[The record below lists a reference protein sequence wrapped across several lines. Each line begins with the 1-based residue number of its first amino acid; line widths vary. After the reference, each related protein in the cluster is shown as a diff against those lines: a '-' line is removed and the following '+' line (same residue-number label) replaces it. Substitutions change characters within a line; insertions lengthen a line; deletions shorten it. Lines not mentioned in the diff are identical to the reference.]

1 MTEDPDKVP
10 PAAAEATNKWY
21 CVQTRPKSE
30 HIAAAGLARFEG
42 VEAYCPRIRFQKV
55 TKRGKVWFSE
65 SLFPNYIFARFA
77 VDLHLRA
84 VRSSQAVI
92 RVVSFGD
99 LLGEVPDAVIENIR
113 AEMGGELVRQ
123 IDIPVE
129 KGDEVEVARGPF
141 AGMKGIV
148 TRLLNGDE
156 RVQILMEILGQ
167 ENQVEV
173 SASNLKSAR
182 LARQALADLD

>member
-1 MTEDPDKVP
+1 MIDPEAVP
-10 PAAAEATNKWY
+10 TTDSESPKWY

-55 TKRGKVWFSE
+55 TRRGKVWFRE
-65 SLFPNYIFARFA
+65 SLFPNYIFARFL
-77 VDLHLRA
+77 VSENLRL

-99 LLGEVPDAVIENIR
+99 LLGEVPDAVIAGIR
-113 AEMGGELVRQ
+113 AEMGGEPERE
-123 IDIPVE
+123 ISIPLE
-129 KGDEVEVARGPF
+129 EGEEVEVAHGPF

-148 TRLLNGDE
+148 TRLLSGE
-156 RVQILMEILGQ
+156 QRVQILMEILGQ
-167 ENQVEV
+167 ENRVEV
-173 SASNLKSAR
+173 PAANLKTQK
-182 LARQALADLD
+182 LAREVLADRESS